1 MGLMEESLLK
11 RLIATIKCGT
21 CGRNYEEE
29 DVEVIEHTDGL
40 WFLRVY
46 CSSCNVKC
54 LVAAIIRRNEKPEV
68 ITDLTEAE
76 VERFKDLEEVRE
88 DDLLDMHNFLKVFDG
103 DFPRLFRQ

>member
-1 MGLMEESLLK
+1 MEESLIK

-29 DVEVIEHTDGL
+29 NVEVIEHANEL

-46 CSSCNVKC
+46 CSFCNVKC
-54 LVAAIIRRNEKPEV
+54 LVAAIIRKDERPEV

-76 VERFKDLEEVRE
+76 LGRFKNSEEVRE
-88 DDLLDMHNFLKVFDG
+88 DDLLDMHKFLKVFDG